1 MSIFFQGYEVL
12 SKYVALYAAN
22 LIKDNNTLKALDL
35 FCRYGAPA
43 NPQVRT
49 PKQTFF
55 SVLTVCTRPM
65 SSFFYRDTVTEIL
78 LYIGQNV
85 SNIYL
90 FLNIR
95 APGGRYEMNSP
106 SKDKL

>member
-1 MSIFFQGYEVL
+1 MKIFGEVKFRPKLTSTTLCRANSVSIFFQGYEVL

-49 PKQTFF
+49 PKQPFC
-55 SVLTVCTRPM
+55 SGLTVCKTHV
-65 SSFFYRDTVTEIL
+65 SSNELHTWNKL
-78 LYIGQNV
+78 
-85 SNIYL
+85 
-90 FLNIR
+90 
-95 APGGRYEMNSP
+95 P
-106 SKDKL
+106 S